1 MTLETIEITTPNCNV
16 IKDFYENILEL
27 SSEIIDEKTI
37 AITIGNATLKFIETQ
52 EKSKSIYH
60 LAFNIPKNKLEE
72 AIQWSKNRM
81 ELIEKKNEVLIA
93 DFESWNANSVY
104 FFDCDGNLLEFI
116 ARHDLDNATT
126 EPFGSN
132 QILNISEIGIVTEK
146 PDEYAQDLME
156 KYGLQLFEK
165 NQNSEIFSAIGDD
178 NGLLIVVKSKRNWF
192 PTEIPAE
199 SNWTRIKL
207 QHLDKKIELDINPD
221 SLHF

>member
-1 MTLETIEITTPNCNV
+1 MTLETIEITTPNCNA

-27 SSEIIDEKTI
+27 PSEIIDEKTI

-146 PDEYAQDLME
+146 PDEYAQNLME

-207 QHLDKKIELDINPD
+207 QHLDKKIELDINPTNN
-221 SLHF
+221 